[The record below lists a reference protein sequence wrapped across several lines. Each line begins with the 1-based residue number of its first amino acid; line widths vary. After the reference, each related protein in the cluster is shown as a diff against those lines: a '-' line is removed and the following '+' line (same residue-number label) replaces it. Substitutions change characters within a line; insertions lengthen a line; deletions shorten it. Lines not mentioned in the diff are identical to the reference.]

1 MRERSVTIVGLG
13 DSTTAGTPGF
23 RSPLEAPP
31 RGDGN
36 PESQYAHWMTR
47 SHPEWTVLNRGI
59 NGETSKEIRARLPR
73 DVLQVRPAY
82 AIILAGVN
90 DIFGDQRPETV
101 ERHLAAMYS
110 DVLDAGIVPVAA
122 TVLPYNMATARASGD
137 ILSLNAWIENLT
149 KVLGIL
155 FCDTHAAVADPG
167 DTNRLRGTPDGLH
180 PDVGGDRAMGEALAR
195 TIEDHL
201 RRSGSRLGPASRRT
215 KWWSGCAG
223 GPWTAPARRTF
234 SDTPACWASRSSC
247 TTGSS
252 PPLDDAAGFGRRP
265 HTSSRS
271 RWFP

>member
-1 MRERSVTIVGLG
+1 MRARSVTIVGLG

-36 PESQYAHWMTR
+36 PESQYAHWMMR
-47 SHPEWTVLNRGI
+47 SHPEWTVLNRGT
-59 NGETSKEIRARLPR
+59 NGETSEEIRNRLPR

-180 PDVGGDRAMGEALAR
+180 PDVGGYRAMGEALAR
-195 TIEDHL
+195 TIEDHI
-201 RRSGSRLGPASRRT
+201 RRSGSR
-215 KWWSGCAG
+215 
-223 GPWTAPARRTF
+223 
-234 SDTPACWASRSSC
+234 
-247 TTGSS
+247 
-252 PPLDDAAGFGRRP
+252 
-265 HTSSRS
+265 
-271 RWFP
+271 